1 MSMNVLSVELT
12 IVVSVLIS
20 YFGQNTVLDKEYSV
34 SSVGTLKEKIFRSNV
49 RNLFSVLLKDALYF

>member
-1 MSMNVLSVELT
+1 MNVLSVELT
-12 IVVSVLIS
+12 IVGSVLIT

-34 SSVGTLKEKIFRSNV
+34 SSVGTLKEKIFRSNF

>member
-1 MSMNVLSVELT
+1 MSKNVLSVELT
-12 IVVSVLIS
+12 IVGSVLIT

-34 SSVGTLKEKIFRSNV
+34 SSVGTLKEKIFRSNF

>member
-1 MSMNVLSVELT
+1 MNVLSVELT
-12 IVVSVLIS
+12 IVGSVLMS

-34 SSVGTLKEKIFRSNV
+34 SSVGTLKEKIFRSNF

>member
-12 IVVSVLIS
+12 IFGSVLIS

-34 SSVGTLKEKIFRSNV
+34 SSVGTLKEKIFRSNF

>member
-1 MSMNVLSVELT
+1 MNVLSVELT
-12 IVVSVLIS
+12 IVGSVLIS

-34 SSVGTLKEKIFRSNV
+34 SSVGTLKEKIFRSNF

>member
-1 MSMNVLSVELT
+1 MSKNVLSVELT
-12 IVVSVLIS
+12 IVGSVLIT

-34 SSVGTLKEKIFRSNV
+34 SSIGTLKEKIFRSNF

>member
-1 MSMNVLSVELT
+1 MNVLSVELT
-12 IVVSVLIS
+12 IVGSVLIT

-34 SSVGTLKEKIFRSNV
+34 SSVSTLKEKIFWSNF

>member
-12 IVVSVLIS
+12 IVGSVLIS

-34 SSVGTLKEKIFRSNV
+34 SSVGTLKEKIFRSNF